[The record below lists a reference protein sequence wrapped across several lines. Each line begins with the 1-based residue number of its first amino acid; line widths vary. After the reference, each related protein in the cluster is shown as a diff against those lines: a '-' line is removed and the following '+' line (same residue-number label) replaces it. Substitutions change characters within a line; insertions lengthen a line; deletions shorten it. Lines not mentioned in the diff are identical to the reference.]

1 MKKFLITVSDDVTE
15 DELRTLFFDWLL
27 PDTFEQFSIQ
37 EVVGLKT
44 IGDSR

>member
-27 PDTFEQFSIQ
+27 PDTFANNFQF
-37 EVVGLKT
+37 K
-44 IGDSR
+44 R